1 LYSSIWN
8 SGFEAK
14 YPAQLITGGRVAA
27 GRLMVISIQ
36 AVSDVVAQLRT

>member
-8 SGFEAK
+8 SGFE
-14 YPAQLITGGRVAA
+14 AQLITGGRVAA